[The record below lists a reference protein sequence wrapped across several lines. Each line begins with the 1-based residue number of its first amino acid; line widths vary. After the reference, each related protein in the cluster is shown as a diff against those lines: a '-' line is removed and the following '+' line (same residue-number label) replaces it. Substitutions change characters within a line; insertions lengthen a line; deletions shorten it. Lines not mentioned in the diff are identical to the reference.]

1 MSDDIHP
8 LRRQIEDLEFDGDTQ
23 TARRLSE
30 EARETINNQLDTLD
44 DIDAKAMSILRLNV
58 LLVGVILTAVSVA
71 VEIDAVVLG
80 ELNNGYVAI
89 GVGSLVLSTALA
101 AITYTSSDSEV
112 GIDGESIRAAV
123 DASLDEEEFEAATAQ
138 SYAAWIEFNDRTNV
152 MNAPVITLTMLLVV
166 IGLVHLAIGVYAAVG
181 GANTNLV
188 VVVSWVLM
196 GPIVYASNVF
206 RQLSRAIDEL
216 SLDDLRP

>member
-8 LRRQIEDLEFDGDTQ
+8 LRRQIDDLEFDGDTQ

-30 EARETINNQLDTLD
+30 EARETIDNQLDTLD

-181 GANTNLV
+181 GSNTNLV
-188 VVVSWVLM
+188 AVVSWVLM
-196 GPIVYASNVF
+196 GPVVSASNVF